1 VAISAVRVCYY
12 KQNTSMK
19 AFAATLLGLCCFLQ
33 VQGHLELWGLCSLGL
48 MVLPP
53 LKDGVVPSLHV
64 QTMEQ
69 VIAK

>member
-1 VAISAVRVCYY
+1 
-12 KQNTSMK
+12 MK